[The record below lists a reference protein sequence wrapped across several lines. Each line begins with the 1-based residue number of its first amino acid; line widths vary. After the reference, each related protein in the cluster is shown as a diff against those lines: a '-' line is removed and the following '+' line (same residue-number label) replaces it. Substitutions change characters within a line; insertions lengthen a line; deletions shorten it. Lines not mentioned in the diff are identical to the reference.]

1 MFKKS
6 LTVIAL
12 AGAFVGSA
20 MAANVTLYGTVDAG
34 FQFKNVHFQKG
45 DHKNTFKME
54 DGINTANHFG
64 IKGEEQIS
72 DNLKVGFKLE
82 NGFDIRNG
90 DMKTASAD
98 STTLFDRE
106 SILFV
111 ESMAG
116 TFAMGREGAISSGFG
131 KFAKFGG
138 AVSAMGNGRADVPG
152 LKFVTGMTAQRFDNT
167 VIYETPSIAGFSLIG
182 QYANEAQGEH
192 GYFDNGNDRFFALGA
207 TYKSQDLYGTFIVD
221 QLKRKDG
228 KNGLK
233 FSFGGNVKATEDLQL
248 FAAAQFFN
256 KVALNVETIN
266 PAVMANHKG
275 AVADLVKG
283 FGTNLGASYK
293 LGNGTVKGD
302 FGFAHAKR
310 IDADHFKLNRFIV
323 AAGYDYALSKRTT
336 VYTDMG
342 AMFDRYKNLKTPAD
356 ANGNHANT
364 FVANVGMVHKF

>member
-20 MAANVTLYGTVDAG
+20 MAANVTLYGAVDAG

-45 DHKNTFKME
+45 DHKNTFKMV
-54 DGINTANHFG
+54 DGINTSNQIG
-64 IKGEEQIS
+64 LKGVEEIS

-82 NGFDIRNG
+82 NGFNLSNG
-90 DMKTASAD
+90 EFDNKD
-98 STTLFDRE
+98 GRLFNRE

-152 LKFVTGMTAQRFDNT
+152 LKFVTGMTAQRFNNT

-182 QYANEAQGEH
+182 QYANEAQAEH
-192 GYFDNGNDRFFALGA
+192 GYLDNGNDRFFALGA
-207 TYKSQDLYGTFIVD
+207 TYKSEDLYGTFIVD

-266 PAVMANHKG
+266 PAVMA
-275 AVADLVKG
+275 L
-283 FGTNLGASYK
+283 FGTES
-293 LGNGTVKGD
+293 D
-302 FGFAHAKR
+302 FSMQH
-310 IDADHFKLNRFIV
+310 LYN
-323 AAGYDYALSKRTT
+323 ALHLQQSES
-336 VYTDMG
+336 G
-342 AMFDRYKNLKTPAD
+342 SFFL
-356 ANGNHANT
+356 
-364 FVANVGMVHKF
+364 

>member
-20 MAANVTLYGTVDAG
+20 MAANVTLYGAVDAG

-45 DHKNTFKME
+45 DHKNTFKMV
-54 DGINTANHFG
+54 DGINTSNQIG
-64 IKGEEQIS
+64 LKGVEEIS
-72 DNLKVGFKLE
+72 DNLKIGFKLE
-82 NGFDIRNG
+82 NGFNLSNG
-90 DMKTASAD
+90 EFDNKD
-98 STTLFDRE
+98 GRLFNRE

-111 ESMAG
+111 ESVAG

-152 LKFVTGMTAQRFDNT
+152 LKFVTGMTAQRFNNS

-182 QYANEAQGEH
+182 QYANEAQDKH
-192 GYFDNGNDRFFALGA
+192 GYLDNENNRFLALGA

-248 FAAAQFFN
+248 FAAAQFYD
-256 KVALNVETIN
+256 KVALNVTSLSEK
-266 PAVMANHKG
+266 VMGKT
-275 AVADLVKG
+275 DFVKG

-310 IDADHFKLNRFIV
+310 IDDTHYKLNRFIV

-342 AMFDRYKNLKTPAD
+342 AMFDRYKNLDSK
-356 ANGNHANT
+356 ANDRGNHANT

>member
-111 ESMAG
+111 ESVAG

-131 KFAKFGG
+131 KFGKFGG
-138 AVSAMGNGRADVPG
+138 AVSAMGNGRGDVPG
-152 LKFVTGMTAQRFDNT
+152 LKFITGMTAQRFNNS

-182 QYANEAQGEH
+182 QYANEAQDKH
-192 GYFDNGNDRFFALGA
+192 GYLDNENDRFLALGA
-207 TYKSQDLYGTFIVD
+207 TYKSEDLYGTFIVD
-221 QLKRKDG
+221 QFKRDAG

-248 FAAAQFFN
+248 FAAAQFYD
-256 KVALNVETIN
+256 KVALNVTTLSEK
-266 PAVMANHKG
+266 VMGKT
-275 AVADLVKG
+275 DLVKG
-283 FGTNLGASYK
+283 FGSNFGASYK

-310 IDADHFKLNRFIV
+310 IDDTHYKLNRFIV

-342 AMFDRYKNLKTPAD
+342 AMFDRYKNLDSKAD

>member
-20 MAANVTLYGTVDAG
+20 MAANVTLYGAVDAG

-45 DHKNTFKME
+45 DHTNTFKMV
-54 DGINTANHFG
+54 DGINTSNQIGLKG
-64 IKGEEQIS
+64 IEEIS

-82 NGFDIRNG
+82 NGFNLSNG
-90 DMKTASAD
+90 EFDNKD
-98 STTLFDRE
+98 GRLFNRE

-111 ESMAG
+111 ESVAG

-131 KFAKFGG
+131 KFGKFGG

-152 LKFVTGMTAQRFDNT
+152 LKFVTGMTAQRFNNS
-167 VIYETPSIAGFSLIG
+167 VVYETPSIAGFSLIG
-182 QYANEAQGEH
+182 QYANEVQDKH
-192 GYFDNGNDRFFALGA
+192 GYFDNENNRFLALGA
-207 TYKSQDLYGTFIVD
+207 TYKSEDLYGTFIVD

-233 FSFGGNVKATEDLQL
+233 FSLGGNVKATDDLQL
-248 FAAAQFFN
+248 FAAAQFYD
-256 KVALNVETIN
+256 KVTLNIETIN
-266 PAVMANHKG
+266 TAVMANNKEVKH
-275 AVADLVKG
+275 LVKG

-293 LGNGTVKGD
+293 LGNGSVKAD

-310 IDADHFKLNRFIV
+310 IDDAHYKLNRFIV

-342 AMFDRYKNLKTPAD
+342 AMFDRYKNLKALAD
-356 ANGNHANT
+356 VNGNHANT

>member
-20 MAANVTLYGTVDAG
+20 MAANVTLYGAVDAG

-45 DHKNTFKME
+45 AHENTFKMT
-54 DGINTANHFG
+54 DGINTSNQIG
-64 IKGEEQIS
+64 LKGVEEIS
-72 DNLKVGFKLE
+72 DNLKIGFKLE
-82 NGFDIRNG
+82 NGFNLSNG
-90 DMKTASAD
+90 EFDNKD
-98 STTLFDRE
+98 GRLFNRE

-111 ESMAG
+111 ESVAG

-131 KFAKFGG
+131 KFGKFGG

-152 LKFVTGMTAQRFDNT
+152 LKFVTGMTAQRFNNS

-182 QYANEAQGEH
+182 QYANEAQDKH
-192 GYFDNGNDRFFALGA
+192 GYLDNENNRFLALGA
-207 TYKSQDLYGTFIVD
+207 TYKSEDLYGTFIVD
-221 QLKRKDG
+221 QFKRKAD

-248 FAAAQFFN
+248 FAAAQFYD
-256 KVALNVETIN
+256 KVALNVATIN
-266 PAVMANHKG
+266 EEVMK
-275 AVADLVKG
+275 DQLVKG

-293 LGNGTVKGD
+293 LGNSTVKGD

-323 AAGYDYALSKRTT
+323 AAAYDYALSKRTT

-342 AMFDRYKNLKTPAD
+342 AMFDRYKNLKVLAD
-356 ANGNHANT
+356 VNGNHANT